1 MSTSS
6 NPENHREFVGLLL
19 KAQPRVYAL
28 LRALISN
35 RADVDDVYQDVV
47 TVLWTKFDQFE
58 PGTDFLAWAYQIA
71 RYKAQHYYRGL
82 GKKEQSLAP
91 EVLDLL
97 AAESELLGDDL
108 DEIRAALAFCME
120 KLKPVNK

>member
-1 MSTSS
+1 MSTHH
-6 NPENHREFVGLLL
+6 PENHREFVGLLL